1 MILDSPC
8 DEPSEWGGE
17 WRSKQ
22 TTCAPRVAS
31 LHPVAAPIAPQPT
44 TATRRAAKA
53 LFGRDPGDR
62 LTGLHRVAH
71 VQQQLVDLSAQRR
84 WNLGVDL
91 VGVRFH
97 QRFAL
102 GDVLTLLLAP
112 RTDRDLVSALELGH
126 QDILRLDSHRPILAR
141 SMPSHSRPAKRR
153 RGGPLPSSRL
163 FLRA

>member
-8 DEPSEWGGE
+8 DEPSVCGGE

-71 VQQQLVDLSAQRR
+71 FQQQLVDLSAERR
-84 WNLGVDL
+84 WDLGIDL
-91 VGVRFH
+91 VRLRFH
-97 QRFAL
+97 EGLAL
-102 GDVLTLLLAP
+102 
-112 RTDRDLVSALELGH
+112 RH
-126 QDILRLDSHRPILAR
+126 
-141 SMPSHSRPAKRR
+141 
-153 RGGPLPSSRL
+153 
-163 FLRA
+163 